1 MEDFKNYLER
11 ESYKNY
17 LEKVEKERL
26 ERKRRIKK
34 RKDAERKKMVKNLKV
49 YGLTAILAFT
59 AFKGIDSSK
68 EIKYK
73 YFPDAPRIE
82 QSIDNVTEAFD
93 NIYLFYDNDYEKEI
107 AENTE
112 DILEA
117 LGRNAYVEKL
127 SEDQIGAYKDNYS
140 DYFIRISSRFR
151 NGTRSDEM
159 SNAFNDYGLKDPAI
173 TTDEYNPFAYG
184 PTEFSPFVPKLN
196 NTYLGE
202 TVYVS
207 KHMSEADLDI
217 LPKAIVSAIYK
228 KEAKDPNAKFDIYNE
243 MIKNLKNINKGK
255 SR

>member
-1 MEDFKNYLER
+1 MEDYKSYLER
-11 ESYKNY
+11 T
-17 LEKVEKERL
+17 EKERL
-26 ERKRRIKK
+26 ERKRRIRK
-34 RKDAERKKMVKNLKV
+34 RKEAERQKMVKNLKV
-49 YGLTAILAFT
+49 YGLSAILAFT

-68 EIKYK
+68 ELKYK
-73 YFPDAPRIE
+73 YFPDAPHIE
-82 QSIDNVTEAFD
+82 QSIDDVTEEF
-93 NIYLFYDNDYEKEI
+93 NSVYLFYENDYEKEI

-127 SEDQIGAYKDNYS
+127 EKDKVGVYTDNYN
-140 DYFIRISSRFR
+140 DYFIRISSRLR
-151 NGTRSDEM
+151 NGTRTEEM

-173 TTDEYNPFAYG
+173 TTDEYNPFFYE
-184 PTEFSPFVPKLN
+184 PTEFSPFVPKVGDK
-196 NTYLGE
+196 YLGE

-207 KHMSEADLDI
+207 KHMSEADLDK

-243 MIKNLKNINKGK
+243 MIKNLKDVNKGK